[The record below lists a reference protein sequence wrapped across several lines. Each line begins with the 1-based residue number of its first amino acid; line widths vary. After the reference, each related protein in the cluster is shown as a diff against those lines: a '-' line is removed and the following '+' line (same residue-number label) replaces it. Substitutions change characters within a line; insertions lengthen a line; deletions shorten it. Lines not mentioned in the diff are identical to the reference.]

1 MRIDL
6 HVHTSERSDCGTSTE
21 AEMIEA
27 AKAAGLDAIVLTD
40 HGRLAPH
47 DHLAE
52 INALHAPFRIF
63 PGIEVSL
70 PAEDV
75 VVVGL
80 DDPRL
85 ENVDWTYEE
94 LHPFVEREGGFLFLA
109 HPFRFHE
116 SVDIDVERF
125 PPGAV
130 EVNSSNMG
138 KVDVALLE
146 DWLRRHDLQRIVTSD
161 AHTAP
166 LVGVYH
172 LVLDCRADDVRRLVS
187 ILKSGRFQPARMDE
201 RITAWNAVGRQP
213 LR

>member
-1 MRIDL
+1 M
-6 HVHTSERSDCGTSTE
+6 V
-21 AEMIEA
+21 EA

-40 HGRLAPH
+40 HGRLAPPER
-47 DHLAE
+47 LAE
-52 INALHAPFRIF
+52 LNARHAPFRIF

-70 PAEDV
+70 PAEDI

-80 DDPRL
+80 EHPRL
-85 ENVDWTYEE
+85 EDKDWTYGE
-94 LHPFVEREGGFLFLA
+94 LHSFVEREGGFLFLA

-116 SVDIDVERF
+116 SVEIDVERF
-125 PPGAV
+125 PPNAV

-146 DWLRRHDLQRIVTSD
+146 GWLQRHDLQRIVTSD
-161 AHTAP
+161 AHTAG

-172 LVLDCRADDVRRLVS
+172 LALDFRTNDTRQLVS

-201 RITAWNAVGRQP
+201 RIAAWNAAGRQP